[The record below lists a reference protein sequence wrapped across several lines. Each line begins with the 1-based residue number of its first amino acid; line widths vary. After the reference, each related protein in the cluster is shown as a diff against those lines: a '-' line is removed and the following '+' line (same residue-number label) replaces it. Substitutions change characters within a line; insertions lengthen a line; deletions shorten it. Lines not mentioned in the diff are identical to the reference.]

1 MIEFLFVA
9 SGAVVIGY
17 LFFLGCACRISGWA
31 SRKEEEKEMEEK
43 RHETL

>member
-31 SRKEEEKEMEEK
+31 SRKEEKEMEEK
-43 RHETL
+43 RHETI